1 MNTEQLMPAT
11 SISKF
16 DISIQLDA
24 PDHLA
29 SSRLCLEFVNTNE
42 WHAAE
47 FPVETLTSYTDLVD
61 WATKVGIRSPQSA
74 QALKAQAANRP
85 ILATQI
91 YDWAI
96 ELREAMYRVFVAI
109 INNQSPTQS
118 DLDLLNEALPHA
130 YTQPI
135 LNTLDVENSA
145 AKSCVAFGV
154 QWRCDESGLDGI
166 LWPILRSAIRLLT
179 EGEHSRIGQCADD
192 RGCGYLFYDTSRNRS
207 RRWCTMA
214 SCGNRAKSQRHYAR
228 RKTPS
233 NVKVAIQAK

>member
-1 MNTEQLMPAT
+1 MNAKQTIPQAT
-11 SISKF
+11 STTNF

-47 FPVETLTSYTDLVD
+47 FPVETLFTYADLVD
-61 WATKVGIRSPQSA
+61 WAAKIGIRSAQSTQELKE
-74 QALKAQAANRP
+74 QATKHP

-96 ELREAMYRVFVAI
+96 ELREAMYHIFVAL
-109 INNQSPTQS
+109 INHQLPAPS
-118 DLDLLNEALPHA
+118 DLAILNEALPHA
-130 YTQPI
+130 YTQP
-135 LNTLDVENSA
+135 LLSTVTTGNSTGQGDTT
-145 AKSCVAFGV
+145 FGI
-154 QWRCDESGLDGI
+154 QWRCDENGLDGI

-207 RRWCTMA
+207 RRWCTMS

-228 RKTPS
+228 RKTTPS
-233 NVKVAIQAK
+233 DT